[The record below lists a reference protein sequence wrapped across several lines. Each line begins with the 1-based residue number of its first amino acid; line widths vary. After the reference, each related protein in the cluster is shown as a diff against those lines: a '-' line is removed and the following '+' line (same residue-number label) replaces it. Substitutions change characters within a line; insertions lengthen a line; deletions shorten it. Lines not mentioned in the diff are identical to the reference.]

1 MDEALAKPMQR
12 DFARRPCSNV
22 AGRDKTR
29 RLEIRHFESPFALY
43 FPNSNLASRSTS
55 SRPST
60 STYCKMIAMGRRTV
74 VVVGIVGATLCFS
87 LGWLAS
93 RVVQPSNREPMAT
106 PSSEPVSLDG
116 DAGALGPLLL
126 IDPSKVTLLPDA
138 SLNFDL
144 PAPLDVP
151 GQTGAGSR

>member
-1 MDEALAKPMQR
+1 MDVARAKPMQR
-12 DFARRPCSNV
+12 DFARRPSPNV
-22 AGRDKTR
+22 AGRDKPR
-29 RLEIRHFESPFALY
+29 RMESRHFESPWALY
-43 FPNSNLASRSTS
+43 FPNSTLASRSTS
-55 SRPST
+55 SRPSA

-74 VVVGIVGATLCFS
+74 VVLGIVGAALCFS

-93 RVVQPSNREPMAT
+93 RVVQPSNREPTAT
-106 PSSEPVSLDG
+106 PSSEPVSLDA

-138 SLNFDL
+138 SLNFDP

-151 GQTGAGSR
+151 GQTGSGSR

>member
-1 MDEALAKPMQR
+1 MDEARAKPMQR
-12 DFARRPCSNV
+12 DFARRPSPNV

-29 RLEIRHFESPFALY
+29 RMESRHFESPLALY
-43 FPNSNLASRSTS
+43 FPNSKLASRSTS
-55 SRPST
+55 SRA
-60 STYCKMIAMGRRTV
+60 STYCKMTAMGRRTV
-74 VVVGIVGATLCFS
+74 VVFGIVGATLCFS

-93 RVVQPSNREPMAT
+93 RVVQPANREPPAT
-106 PSSEPVSLDG
+106 PSSEPVSLDD

-138 SLNFDL
+138 SLNFDP

-151 GQTGAGSR
+151 GQTAPGGR